1 MQSAIQQVD
10 ALLTQLQSTEIT
22 PQFQRKAIFFSRIK
36 KDTTAEW
43 VNGKGYKLNSA
54 MTPEASNAYVS
65 EGGSNP
71 AGGQPEYVNM
81 YVNIVRY
88 RKTGD
93 VTSDLYQDLTK
104 AGSAG
109 EPARLTFS
117 KHVGEMNANAIRCL
131 EEDFMGDGSGKK
143 ATVGAG
149 SSTTSIVLSTTPA
162 ASFGSSKGAQFLI
175 KNGVY
180 DLLDSAGA
188 LREANI
194 TLAAVTKGSSPTATP
209 AATLGVT
216 PAATDQL
223 VLAGSF
229 NKAPRG
235 VAYFVNNDT
244 GLFQMLSRGSFPELR
259 SPVEDA
265 GNAALS
271 ISLVTKIKRKI
282 KYRSTEENGGMGLTI
297 LSSYAQS
304 EAYERLGY
312 NLVRIGAREEVFDP
326 TPKKIGHG
334 DSEWLDTPVVDE
346 DRMYFLQMKDFGRLE
361 KRALGFIEDDGM
373 KIRIKSGSNGT
384 GANSWYFVI
393 GWDGN
398 IYINSP
404 KEHGL
409 IKRLSLNDLATEPNS
424 WN

>member
-1 MQSAIQQVD
+1 MQTAIQQID
-10 ALLTQLQSTEIT
+10 ALLTQLQSNEIT
-22 PQFQRKAIFFSRIK
+22 PQFQRKAIFFSRVK

-43 VNGKGYKLNSA
+43 VNGKGYKLNSN

-71 AGGQPEYVNM
+71 PGGQPEYVNM
-81 YVNIVRY
+81 YVNIIRY

-93 VTSDLYQDLTK
+93 ISTDLYQDLTK
-104 AGSAG
+104 AGAAG

-117 KHVGEMNANAIRCL
+117 KHIGDMNANAIRCL
-131 EEDFMGDGSGKK
+131 EEDFMGDGSAKK
-143 ATVGAG
+143 ATVGSG
-149 SSTTSIVLSTTPA
+149 STTTSIVLSTTA
-162 ASFGSSKGAQFLI
+162 AATWGSTKGAQFLI

-180 DLLDSAGA
+180 DLLDVNGA

-194 TLAAVTKGSSPTATP
+194 TLQAVTKGSSPTATP
-209 AATLGVT
+209 ANTLGVT

-223 VLAGSF
+223 VLAGSY

-244 GLFQMLSRGSFPELR
+244 GLFQLLSRAQFPELR

-265 GNAALS
+265 AGAGLS

-282 KYRSTEENGGMGLTI
+282 KYRSTEDNGGMGLTI

-312 NLVRIGAREEVFDP
+312 NLVRISAREEVFDP
-326 TPKKIGHG
+326 TPKKIAHG
-334 DSEWLDTPVVDE
+334 DSEWLDTPVVCE
-346 DRMYFLQMKDFGRLE
+346 DRMYFLQMKDFGRIE
-361 KRALGFIEDDGM
+361 KRALGFVDEDGLKMRM
-373 KIRIKSGSNGT
+373 KAGNNGT
-384 GANSWYFVI
+384 GANAWYFVL

-409 IKRLSLNDLATEPNS
+409 IKRLGLNDLATEPNS

>member
-1 MQSAIQQVD
+1 MQTAIQQID
-10 ALLTQLQSTEIT
+10 ALLTQLQSNEIT
-22 PQFQRKAIFFSRIK
+22 PQFQRKAIFFGRIK

-43 VNGKGYKLNSA
+43 VNGKGYKLNSN

-71 AGGQPEYVNM
+71 PGGTPEYVNM

-88 RKTGD
+88 RKSGD
-93 VTSDLYQDLTK
+93 ITSDLYQDLTK

-117 KHVGEMNANAIRCL
+117 KHVGEMNANAIRHM

-149 SSTTSIVLSTTPA
+149 STTTSIVLSTTPA
-162 ASFGSSKGAQFLI
+162 ATWGSSKGAQFLI

-180 DLLDSAGA
+180 DLLDAAGA
-188 LREANI
+188 LRAANI
-194 TLAAVTKGSSPTATP
+194 TLAAVVKGTSPTATP
-209 AATLGVT
+209 AATLPVT
-216 PAATDQL
+216 PAATDIL
-223 VLAGSF
+223 VPAGSF

-244 GLFQMLSRGSFPELR
+244 GLFQMLSRATFPELR

-265 GNAALS
+265 AGAALS

-326 TPKKIGHG
+326 TPRKIGHG

-346 DRMYFLQMKDFGRLE
+346 DRMYFLNMKDFGRIE
-361 KRALGFIEDDGM
+361 KRALGFMEEDGM

-384 GANSWYFVI
+384 GANAWYFI
-393 GWDGN
+393 LAWDGN
-398 IYINSP
+398 LYINSP